1 MDADPNLPGL
11 TIGALTTLG
20 AGFFGWL
27 KGRNGVQEAAQKT
40 AQAEQEAQVARENA
54 TTEQVKALT
63 EIVQNQG
70 TFLATQSAQIQALIE
85 ARSRQSEKIS
95 ATAAEMD
102 RLRAKF
108 NAQIQ
113 TLTDHVRALEDQVRA
128 LGGKPVPPPSKGE
141 RDENE
146 S

>member
-27 KGRNGVQEAAQKT
+27 KGRNGV
-40 AQAEQEAQVARENA
+40 QVARENA

-95 ATAAEMD
+95 AMAAEMD

-113 TLTDHVRALEDQVRA
+113 TLTDHVRALVDQVRA

>member
-1 MDADPNLPGL
+1 MDADPNLPVL

-95 ATAAEMD
+95 AMAAEMD

-113 TLTDHVRALEDQVRA
+113 TLTDHVKALEDQVRA

-141 RDENE
+141 RDENK

>member
-27 KGRNGVQEAAQKT
+27 KGRNGV
-40 AQAEQEAQVARENA
+40 QVARENA

-95 ATAAEMD
+95 AMAAEMD

-113 TLTDHVRALEDQVRA
+113 TLTDHVRALVDHVRA

>member
-27 KGRNGVQEAAQKT
+27 KGRNGVQ
-40 AQAEQEAQVARENA
+40 VARENA

-63 EIVQNQG
+63 EVVQNQG

-95 ATAAEMD
+95 AMAAEMD